1 MKKNQLMGGNWE
13 GEPSVWGGAR
23 KTERQKHQSEVTVK
37 RGTFCSSIP
46 ARACVIPYT
55 DYPYRMFF
63 LTRREQMVVIFIL
76 TSLFLGAGIRHYRLE
91 RMLPSQF
98 HPSH

>member
-1 MKKNQLMGGNWE
+1 MRESSFIFFGLVLLACVGVGKANGVG
-13 GEPSVWGGAR
+13 V
-23 KTERQKHQSEVTVK
+23 
-37 RGTFCSSIP
+37 TFCSSIT
-46 ARACVIPYT
+46 ARACEIAYT
-55 DYPYRMFF
+55 DYPYGMFF

-91 RMLPSQF
+91 RMLPSQS